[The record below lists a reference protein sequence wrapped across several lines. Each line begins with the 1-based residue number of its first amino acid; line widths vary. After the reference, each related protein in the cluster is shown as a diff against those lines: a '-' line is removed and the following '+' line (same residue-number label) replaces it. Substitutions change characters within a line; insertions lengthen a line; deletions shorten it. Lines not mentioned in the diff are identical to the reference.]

1 MAEVNQPMPK
11 SFAIE
16 PWLSDHRFEV
26 AAKHRLS
33 GLYVGC
39 EVYTHIGERTITRTA
54 PRTRMAMAWLDD
66 SPLR

>member
-1 MAEVNQPMPK
+1 MAGVNQPIAK

-16 PWLSDHRFEV
+16 PWLSDHRFEI
-26 AAKHRLS
+26 AAQHRLS

-39 EVYTHIGERTITRTA
+39 EVYAQIGERTITRTA
-54 PRTRMAMAWLDD
+54 PRTCMAMAWLDD